1 MPTHHKGSLKEAR
14 ALDCYIK
21 LIRAADSAMAKVCRR
36 LTDVQLTGTQFGT
49 LEALYHLGP
58 LSTGQ
63 IAAKLLKSGGNLTMV
78 LDNLEKRGLIMR
90 ERSTED
96 RRSIKIHLTEQG
108 RQLTRRI
115 FPRMGEFIAKQM
127 EHLSPDEQAQ
137 LGALCRKLGRA
148 INETKAIS

>member
-1 MPTHHKGSLKEAR
+1 MATHHKGPVKEIR

-36 LTDVQLTGTQFGT
+36 LADVRLTGTQFGT

-58 LSTGQ
+58 LSIGQ

-78 LDNLEKRGLIMR
+78 LDNLEKRGLIAR

-96 RRSIKIHLTEQG
+96 RRSIKIHLTSEG
-108 RQLTRRI
+108 HQLMQHI
-115 FPRMGEFIAKQM
+115 FPHTAQFIAEQM
-127 EHLSPDEQAQ
+127 EHLTPNEQDR
-137 LGALCRKLGRA
+137 LGALCRKLG
-148 INETKAIS
+148 KAISET